1 MYYAIV
7 KDDKIEKFGQL
18 NEVFPNVSFPFD
30 GPNEEFLVENNAQRV
45 LEIFEHD
52 SAKNKLVYC
61 DPYIKDGKVYMV
73 EEKKFSKNEL
83 ADIKKG
89 LAELK
94 ELQGE

>member
-30 GPNEEFLVENNAQRV
+30 GPNDEYLAEHNAQKV
-45 LEIFEHD
+45 IEMFEHD
-52 SAKNKLVYC
+52 SAKAKLVYC

-73 EEKKFSKNEL
+73 EAKNFT
-83 ADIKKG
+83 K
-89 LAELK
+89 AELTAISK
-94 ELQGE
+94 GKTALEELQGA

>member
-30 GPNEEFLVENNAQRV
+30 GPNDEFLAENNAQKV
-45 LEIFEHD
+45 LEMFEHD
-52 SAKNKLVYC
+52 SAKVKLVYC
-61 DPYIKDGKVYMV
+61 EPYVKDGKVYMV
-73 EEKKFSKNEL
+73 EEKKFGKTEL
-83 ADIKKG
+83 SDIKKG